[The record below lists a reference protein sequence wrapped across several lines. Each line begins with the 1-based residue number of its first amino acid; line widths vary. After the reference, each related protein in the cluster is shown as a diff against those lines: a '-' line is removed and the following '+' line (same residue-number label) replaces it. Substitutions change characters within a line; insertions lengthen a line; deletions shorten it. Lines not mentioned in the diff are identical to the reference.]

1 MKVAHPSTTVDASAY
16 RDDLAGGLVAGSDR
30 SSSTLQ
36 PDVSELDEFRA
47 GKDEF
52 FRDDPHSPLTDA
64 QRAEFN
70 GLRYYPQSEELRIRA
85 VLETDGVDREEPIRM
100 QTTSG
105 DVQEYRRA
113 GVVRFEVDGE
123 PAQVTLY
130 RSDDDEGLFLPFR
143 DATSGT
149 ETYGAGRY
157 LEVEPPGPDG
167 TVEVDLNLAYNPFC
181 AYNPDWACPIP
192 PGENWLRV
200 PIRAGE
206 QTFPGAHEVPL
217 GA

>member
-1 MKVAHPSTTVDASAY
+1 
-16 RDDLAGGLVAGSDR
+16 
-30 SSSTLQ
+30 
-36 PDVSELDEFRA
+36 VSELDDFRA

-64 QRAEFN
+64 QRARFS
-70 GLRYYPQSEELRIRA
+70 GLRYYPENEELRIREP
-85 VLETDGVDREEPIRM
+85 LETEGVDRDEQIVM

-105 DVQEYRRA
+105 GVQEYRRA
-113 GVVRFEVDGE
+113 STSNRTTPGE
-123 PAQVTLY
+123 RAQVTLY
-130 RSDDDEGLFLPFR
+130 RSDDSDELFVPFR

-149 ETYGAGRY
+149 ESYGAGRY

-167 TVEVDLNLAYNPFC
+167 TVEVDLNLAYKPYC

-206 QTFPGAHEVPL
+206 QTFPGAHEVKV